1 MKQTSSTFDFLDAT
15 FWRLCT
21 AFACMLVVTAAMN
34 VVVFP
39 LFDGVFTFARDISQ
53 TVQALTILLIGVLA
67 TFRPAILK
75 RVPLSGIALVGLVV
89 GGVLLPASLAVGS
102 TPLLIAGSSLF
113 ALARG
118 CIMLSVAVAI
128 ARHLS
133 TKAIV
138 VCIALVYVASS
149 AVQAFLWVMPIVAG
163 FALYLL
169 PPFVS
174 LFLTHKDAMTMIAL
188 AVQGERPADAA
199 ITRPS
204 SYLPL
209 ASQVFVCLFLFHL
222 AFGFSLRF
230 GESTGIP
237 VETFFNIIPVGI
249 LAILLMRWGRFD
261 ADRLLQVSVL
271 LVTVGF
277 LFVNSNDGSVRNVS
291 NILLSSGKTA
301 FNMVSWI
308 VIMSVGARNKVG
320 ALSVAGWGD
329 GIGAIGTLVGAA
341 LGIGGNHLVEHSPTG
356 LMVLTGV
363 LLALFVG
370 YALIGLKNFSFET
383 AIEGIVPV
391 EEPEVRSE
399 SPEDLFQARCD
410 AIAEEYHLTPRERE
424 VFAMLARGRNRE
436 YIQEKLVVSRNTVK
450 AHVRH
455 VYEKL
460 DIHSHQEL
468 IDLVEEGN
476 LGAEF
481 SGSSV

>member
-1 MKQTSSTFDFLDAT
+1 MKQTSTTFDFLNAT
-15 FWRLCT
+15 FWRLCV
-21 AFACMLVVTAAMN
+21 ALACMLMVTAAMN

-39 LFDGVFTFARDISQ
+39 LFDDVFTYARDISQ
-53 TVQALTILLIGVLA
+53 TVQASTVLLIGVVA
-67 TFRPAILK
+67 TFQPSALK
-75 RVPLSGIALVGLVV
+75 SVPFDSVVFGSLLVG
-89 GGVLLPASLAVGS
+89 GAAIPASLAADS
-102 TPLLIAGSSLF
+102 TPLLIVGSSLF
-113 ALARG
+113 ALGRG
-118 CIMLSVAVAI
+118 CVMLAVAMAV
-128 ARHLS
+128 ARNLS

-138 VCIALVYVASS
+138 VCVSLAYVASS
-149 AVQAFLWVMPIVAG
+149 AVQAFLWIVPIVVG
-163 FALYLL
+163 FALYLAL
-169 PPFVS
+169 PFVV
-174 LFLTHKDAMTMIAL
+174 LVIVRRDAVAMTAL
-188 AVQGERPADAA
+188 TVQGEAPADAA

-209 ASQVFVCLFLFHL
+209 ASQVFVCLFLFHF

-237 VETFFNIIPVGI
+237 VETFFNIIPIGV
-249 LAILLMRWGRFD
+249 LAIMLMCWRRFD
-261 ADRLLQVSVL
+261 ADRLAQVSVL
-271 LVTVGF
+271 LVAIGF
-277 LFVNSNDGSVRNVS
+277 LFVNSNDGAVRNVS
-291 NILLSSGKTA
+291 NALLSSGNAA

-308 VIMSVGARNKVG
+308 VIVSVGARNKVG
-320 ALSVAGWGD
+320 AMSVAGWGD
-329 GIGAIGTLVGAA
+329 GVGAFGTLLGAA
-341 LGIGGNHLVEHSPTG
+341 FGIGSNHLVEHSPTG
-356 LMVLTGV
+356 LMILTGV

-383 AIEGIVPV
+383 TIEGIVPV

-410 AIAEEYHLTPRERE
+410 AIAAEYHLTPRERE

-468 IDLVEEGN
+468 IDLVEEG
-476 LGAEF
+476 A
-481 SGSSV
+481 